1 MEVEEGMSLEL
12 ALQLP
17 PCWPLKPVS
26 IDPRRKVHP
35 RTHPCA
41 VPVLARPL
49 RGLVQRPLPQGCLPP
64 PWQGIPYSLV
74 SNLSLPGE
82 GGCLW
87 EPAWSCSTEALAA
100 RKDTCQRQRSPGSML
115 VQVGVSEGRLRK
127 WLLSITVLLRAQN
140 GGILPALALWRRNCA
155 KEFAGV
161 LLRVSMCILQEAT
174 APVCPHQKWLLG
186 MLSDGFLG

>member
-26 IDPRRKVHP
+26 IDPRRKVHT
-35 RTHPCA
+35 RTHSCA
-41 VPVLARPL
+41 VHVLAKPL

-64 PWQGIPYSLV
+64 LQPVLQS
-74 SNLSLPGE
+74 LSLPSE
-82 GGCLW
+82 GGCLG
-87 EPAWSCSTEALAA
+87 EPACSCSTEALTA
-100 RKDTCQRQRSPGSML
+100 RKDACQRQKSPGNRL

-186 MLSDGFLG
+186 MLSDAFLG